1 MLASLWDSSSDKQ
14 YQEQLWDQVAGKAQ
28 ETIANARGYRTQVV
42 ESARADA
49 EYLQRILPE
58 YRKYPKLVIQRV
70 YQDAIEQVL
79 RNAEEKIVIQPSQ
92 QGKAT
97 EVRVLINRDPAIK
110 PKSELPNQP

>member
-1 MLASLWDSSSDKQ
+1 MW
-14 YQEQLWDQVAGKAQ
+14 EQAAGRAQ
-28 ETIANARGYRTQVV
+28 ETVANARGYRTQVV

-58 YRKYPKLVIQRV
+58 YRKHPKLVIQRV

-79 RNAEEKIVIQPSQ
+79 RDADEKTVIQPAQ
-92 QGKAT
+92 HGKST

-110 PKSELPNQP
+110 PKSEPGKQP